1 VAARQSRPWPAWP
14 SSRERRPQFMVQGL
28 SLHSRRVRRLIFS
41 NVPSYWARPRLPRL
55 GSRARQG
62 LRERL
67 ARQPLG
73 LPSSTRRRFSS
84 RPLWCQGLPTRA
96 GQLRGAIAP
105 LGASAPSQ
113 IQPGPGNVLTM
124 ADGTTH
130 VAPGLRQRAPGY
142 GLNPYSYVAPHLMP
156 ARQPQPQQYPGYL
169 SLRSPAPQGRPQ
181 FQGAAYLQ
189 GAAQPYPGMY
199 GDDGGQGFPPPPSTH
214 THTHTQPTQG
224 LLRRRTGSSSS
235 SSNRRAARCS
245 RFVWLPSHFPSR
257 EMR

>member
-1 VAARQSRPWPAWP
+1 LVSRFAYP
-14 SSRERRPQFMVQGL
+14 G
-28 SLHSRRVRRLIFS
+28 
-41 NVPSYWARPRLPRL
+41 
-55 GSRARQG
+55 G
-62 LRERL
+62 
-67 ARQPLG
+67 
-73 LPSSTRRRFSS
+73 
-84 RPLWCQGLPTRA
+84 A

-130 VAPGLRQRAPGY
+130 VAPGFRQPAPGY

-199 GDDGGQGFPPPPSTH
+199 GDDGCQGFPPPPRNLCRGIFAGVLAAAAAAATDGRHAAADFSGCPPIFPAGKQRRYGTLER
-214 THTHTQPTQG
+214 PE
-224 LLRRRTGSSSS
+224 LLAHNASRL
-235 SSNRRAARCS
+235 RAWSFLFLTDRIDLH
-245 RFVWLPSHFPSR
+245 R
-257 EMR
+257 